1 MVLVSHLT
9 KRYGGHTAVDD
20 LSFTVEEGQIYGFL
34 GPNGAG
40 KSTTMNIMTGC
51 LAATSGQVT
60 IGGYDIFEEAA
71 QAKRLMGYLPEQPPL
86 YLDRTPR
93 EYLTFVAQAKS
104 VPAGE
109 LTMQIDRVM
118 AETGISHVAGRLIKN
133 LSKGY
138 RQRVGIAQALLGD
151 PKVIIL
157 DEPTVGLDPKQ
168 MVEIRSLIQAL
179 GKEHTVILS
188 SHILS
193 EVQAVCQKILI
204 ISSGKLVAI
213 PILTMRVL
221 AEERKQKTDQLLYAL
236 PLTMTQVILGKYLAM
251 LVLFLVPVAVI
262 CVYPIL
268 LSGFGNLYLPAAF
281 GAIGGFFLLGMA
293 LLAVGM
299 FISSVTESQPVAAG
313 LCFAV
318 LLVNYFLSSLSGYL
332 SSTAFGSF
340 LCLTVVILVLALIVW
355 RMTRNGLAAFLTA
368 AVLEVGMTVWFVLAS
383 DKFEGLVPS
392 ILDQLSLFE
401 RFYTFVDGV
410 FDLTAVVYFITVS
423 FVFLFLSVQSMEK
436 RRWSA

>member
-1 MVLVSHLT
+1 M
-9 KRYGGHTAVDD
+9 KAV
-20 LSFTVEEGQIYGFL
+20 FRHE
-34 GPNGAG
+34 
-40 KSTTMNIMTGC
+40 
-51 LAATSGQVT
+51 
-60 IGGYDIFEEAA
+60 
-71 QAKRLMGYLPEQPPL
+71 
-86 YLDRTPR
+86 
-93 EYLTFVAQAKS
+93 
-104 VPAGE
+104 
-109 LTMQIDRVM
+109 
-118 AETGISHVAGRLIKN
+118 
-133 LSKGY
+133 
-138 RQRVGIAQALLGD
+138 
-151 PKVIIL
+151 
-157 DEPTVGLDPKQ
+157 
-168 MVEIRSLIQAL
+168 
-179 GKEHTVILS
+179 LS
-188 SHILS
+188 SYFTGMAGYVFGAFLLLFAGIYTMVINLNAGQATFEYVLS
-193 EVQAVCQKILI
+193 NMSFVF
-204 ISSGKLVAI
+204 LVAI

-368 AVLEVGMTVWFVLAS
+368 AVLEVGMTVWFVLVGPVHSRPA
-383 DKFEGLVPS
+383 FPVRALLHLCGR
-392 ILDQLSLFE
+392 
-401 RFYTFVDGV
+401 RF
-410 FDLTAVVYFITVS
+410 
-423 FVFLFLSVQSMEK
+423 
-436 RRWSA
+436 